1 MQKLTVSPSFPF
13 PCHLAGSLTHSWEWA
28 GGRRVDGPL
37 EPHLQLVV
45 EQQLEALPLAL
56 LTALVQ
62 LVCLLQERQHLF
74 LARGASSLQGFRL
87 RTQSHLHLHLQVQGV
102 LSAHLHGLAAH
113 FIFTVTVTLP
123 FRVPLIVR
131 LSIGCCVT
139 VAGKQ
144 SDKGKGGDYLA
155 SDHQGSSLLH
165 RGALHGAAAISTDHE
180 PCPSLRGDSVLR
192 ECFLGNHGKM
202 IWEGKSDQLGAL
214 WQSEADMRSP
224 CLATTTSAR
233 KQRKPRKVSTKCQ

>member
-1 MQKLTVSPSFPF
+1 M
-13 PCHLAGSLTHSWEWA
+13 
-28 GGRRVDGPL
+28 
-37 EPHLQLVV
+37 EPHRQLVV

-165 RGALHGAAAISTDHE
+165 RGALHGAAAISTDRE

-202 IWEGKSDQLGAL
+202 IREGKSDQLGAL
-214 WQSEADMRSP
+214 
-224 CLATTTSAR
+224 
-233 KQRKPRKVSTKCQ
+233 